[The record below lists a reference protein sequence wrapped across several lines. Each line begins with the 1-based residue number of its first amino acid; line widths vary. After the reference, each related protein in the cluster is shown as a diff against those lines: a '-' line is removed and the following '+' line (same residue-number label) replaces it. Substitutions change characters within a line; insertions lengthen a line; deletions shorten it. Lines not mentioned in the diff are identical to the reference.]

1 MRRLVVMSIAVFA
14 QCVAFGQAP
23 SLQPAFEVA
32 SVKTAGPPREEP
44 GGARSTGMPPR
55 TFGDPGLVNYSSV
68 TLKGVLCRAYNLLPD
83 KIVGPSWLDSERY
96 DIVAKVPKGAPPGQ
110 IPSML
115 QNLLAERFRMSVHW
129 ETKQTPGYAL
139 VVGKSGPKL
148 TKSALEDATRRS
160 FGFNGS
166 GHLAWKGETLADV
179 ATVLSTF
186 LDRPVVDMTEIP
198 GIFDIT
204 LDAAPDSLPGLHFG
218 APSEDSASFP
228 SIFAAI
234 RGLGLNLE
242 PREVPV
248 KQLVVD
254 SAQKIPTPN

>member
-1 MRRLVVMSIAVFA
+1 MHRAALLYLSCSLSLAVIAV
-14 QCVAFGQAP
+14 CKAFGQAP
-23 SLQPAFEVA
+23 SQQPAFEVA
-32 SVKTAGPPREEP
+32 SVKP
-44 GGARSTGMPPR
+44 GGPGQVGSTGMPPR
-55 TFGDPGLVNYSSV
+55 TFDDPGLVNYSSV

-96 DIVAKVPKGAPPGQ
+96 DIVAKVPRDVPTGQ

-129 ETKQTPGYAL
+129 VSKQTPGYAL

-148 TKSALEDATRRS
+148 TKSALETRRS
-160 FGFNGS
+160 TGFTGS
-166 GHLAWKGETLADV
+166 GHLTWNGETLADV
-179 ATVLSTF
+179 ANSLSVF
-186 LDRPVVDMTEIP
+186 LGRPVVDMTGIP
-198 GIFDIT
+198 GTFDIT
-204 LDAAPDSLPGLHFG
+204 LDASPDSLPGLHFG
-218 APSEDSASFP
+218 TAPEDSASLP

-242 PREVPV
+242 PREATV

>member
-1 MRRLVVMSIAVFA
+1 VS
-14 QCVAFGQAP
+14 
-23 SLQPAFEVA
+23 
-32 SVKTAGPPREEP
+32 
-44 GGARSTGMPPR
+44 
-55 TFGDPGLVNYSSV
+55 
-68 TLKGVLCRAYNLLPD
+68 LKGVLCRAYNLLPD

-96 DIVAKVPKGAPPGQ
+96 DIVAKVPKDAPTGQ

-115 QNLLAERFRMSVHW
+115 QSLLAERFRMSVHW

-148 TKSALEDATRRS
+148 TKSALEDPTRS
-160 FGFNGS
+160 SLGFTGS
-166 GHLAWKGETLADV
+166 GHLTWKGEALADV
-179 ATVLSTF
+179 ATSLSHF
-186 LDRPVVDMTEIP
+186 LDRPVVDMTEIQ

-218 APSEDSASFP
+218 TASEDSASFP

-242 PREVPV
+242 PREVLV

>member
-1 MRRLVVMSIAVFA
+1 
-14 QCVAFGQAP
+14 
-23 SLQPAFEVA
+23 
-32 SVKTAGPPREEP
+32 
-44 GGARSTGMPPR
+44 MPPR

-68 TLKGVLCRAYNLLPD
+68 SLKGVLCRAYNLLPD

-96 DIVAKVPKGAPPGQ
+96 DIVAKAPKDAPTGQ

-115 QNLLAERFRMSVHW
+115 QSLLAERFRMSVHW

-148 TKSALEDATRRS
+148 TKSALEDPTRS
-160 FGFNGS
+160 SLGFTGS
-166 GHLAWKGETLADV
+166 GHLTWKGEALADV
-179 ATVLSTF
+179 ATSLSHF
-186 LDRPVVDMTEIP
+186 LDRPVVDMTEIQ

-218 APSEDSASFP
+218 TASEDSASFP

-242 PREVPV
+242 PREVLV